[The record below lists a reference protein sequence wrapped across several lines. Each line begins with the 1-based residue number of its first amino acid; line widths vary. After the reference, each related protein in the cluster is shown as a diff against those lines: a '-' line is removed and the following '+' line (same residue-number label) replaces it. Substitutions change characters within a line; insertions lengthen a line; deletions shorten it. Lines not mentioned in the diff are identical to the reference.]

1 VHDEPVPADLI
12 GTWDLVA
19 WRSVVDD
26 QERQGPMGDTP
37 HGQLIYHPDGG
48 MSVVMCVAERPSFG
62 TRLFLLG
69 TADQRRAAALTYLS
83 YSGRWALEGD
93 NVVHH
98 VQYSLFPD
106 WVGTDLVR
114 RVTFEDDR
122 LVLASEPEI
131 TGRGAKVVNRLVW
144 SRARRSS

>member
-1 VHDEPVPADLI
+1 MSEEPQPSDLI
-12 GTWDLVA
+12 GTWELVA
-19 WRSVVDD
+19 WTSVVDD
-26 QERQGPMGDTP
+26 EERQGPMGESP
-37 HGQLIYHPDGG
+37 RGQLIYHPDGG
-48 MSVVMCVAERPSFG
+48 MSVAMCVAERPSFG

-83 YSGRWALEGD
+83 YAGTWELEGD
-93 NVVHH
+93 HVIHH

-114 RVTFEDDR
+114 RVTFDGDHLE
-122 LVLASEPEI
+122 LASEPEI

-144 SRARRSS
+144 SRPRGES